1 MRTDHAMSRYEASLH
16 TDSQSKKPRE
26 RLAMRIVR
34 TPSNKVEGPIS
45 DYHVLTYA
53 DSGFGPLP
61 HYTKRRVPRDQVEEI
76 VSRINQRDEAAT
88 FFPLPLSAVPR
99 KVIWDKLHWSELRAH
114 LADFLQVNARAFGA
128 RRILIDMQSPHGT
141 AHVMEA
147 LRGAVEDVPPVCV
160 EEIVVVTAAEGV
172 DEQPQLSRRQR
183 DANVIAAIAK
193 DHEAAEAE
201 SRNRRS
207 RAQQRTF

>member
-1 MRTDHAMSRYEASLH
+1 MFKRRTCMQTPARRNVRGDEMGSNSRE
-16 TDSQSKKPRE
+16 TR
-26 RLAMRIVR
+26 AMRIVR
-34 TPSNKVEGPIS
+34 IPSNKVEGPIS

-61 HYTKRRVPRDQVEEI
+61 HYTRRRVPRDQVEAI

-99 KVIWDKLHWSELRAH
+99 KVIWDKRHWAELRAH
-114 LADFLQVNARAFGA
+114 LADFFHVNARTFGA
-128 RRILIDMQSPHGT
+128 RRILVDLQSPHGT
-141 AHVMEA
+141 AHLMEP

-160 EEIVVVTAAEGV
+160 DEIVVVTAAEG
-172 DEQPQLSRRQR
+172 DDDQPALSRRQR
-183 DANVIAAIAK
+183 DASVIAAIVK

-201 SRNRRS
+201 RRNRRS
-207 RAQQRTF
+207 RP

>member
-1 MRTDHAMSRYEASLH
+1 MH
-16 TDSQSKKPRE
+16 TDSQSKNTRE

-128 RRILIDMQSPHGT
+128 RRILIDLQSPHGT

-160 EEIVVVTAAEGV
+160 DEIVVVTAAEAD
-172 DEQPQLSRRQR
+172 DEQPPLSRRQR
-183 DANVIAAIAK
+183 DTNVIAAIAK
-193 DHEAAEAE
+193 DHEARAAEAE
-201 SRNRRS
+201 SRVRRS
-207 RAQQRTF
+207 R

>member
-1 MRTDHAMSRYEASLH
+1 LSNAT
-16 TDSQSKKPRE
+16 RE

-53 DSGFGPLP
+53 DSGYGPLP
-61 HYTKRRVPRDQVEEI
+61 HYTKRRVPREQVEEL
-76 VSRINQRDEAAT
+76 VSRINQRGEAAT

-114 LADFLQVNARAFGA
+114 LADFLHVNARAFGA
-128 RRILIDMQSPHGT
+128 RRILIDLQSPHGT

-147 LRGAVEDVPPVCV
+147 LRGAVEDVSPICV
-160 EEIVVVTAAEGV
+160 DEIVVVTAAEL
-172 DEQPQLSRRQR
+172 EET
-183 DANVIAAIAK
+183 AAAAPAGLPREASVTEAITK
-193 DHEAAEAE
+193 DHEARGDA
-201 SRNRRS
+201 SDGNGRTRH
-207 RAQQRTF
+207 RAA

>member
-1 MRTDHAMSRYEASLH
+1 
-16 TDSQSKKPRE
+16 
-26 RLAMRIVR
+26 MRIVR

-61 HYTKRRVPRDQVEEI
+61 HYTKRRVPRDQVEEL
-76 VSRINQRDEAAT
+76 VDRINERDEAAT

-99 KVIWDKLHWSELRAH
+99 KVIWDKLHWAELRAH

-128 RRILIDMQSPHGT
+128 RRILIDFQSPHGT

-160 EEIVVVTAAEGV
+160 DEIVVVTDAEGA
-172 DEQPQLSRRQR
+172 DDQPQMSRRQR
-183 DANVIAAIAK
+183 DTNVIAAIAK
-193 DHEAAEAE
+193 DHEARAAEAE
-201 SRNRRS
+201 NRMRRS
-207 RAQQRTF
+207 RQQSTS